1 MIRHGWPSLGGC
13 LDPLPCRAGG
23 PYSQSGGLV
32 RVVSDERELVVQAAR
47 GEEGTTS
54 TASRSARCP
63 ISTAETGNWMT
74 STPRITIRAR
84 PGHQRDGLQRPL
96 DATQK
101 RRQPRI
107 GARRAAAGSSR
118 DPARSRPELSAV
130 LESRSGLDAHGFMQP
145 TGPYY
150 APSDTARSRNLGNS
164 ASRGGRPCVCMSNAW
179 SARSE
184 AVMPTACEHSF
195 RRPAAAGMSP
205 TLPNASGFARRIS
218 DDHIAVG
225 SSETQS
231 PDVRSAR
238 LSLESFG
245 SPADHMSKTDISLL
259 LSLLCALNLFL
270 GAWPHS

>member
-1 MIRHGWPSLGGC
+1 
-13 LDPLPCRAGG
+13 
-23 PYSQSGGLV
+23 
-32 RVVSDERELVVQAAR
+32 
-47 GEEGTTS
+47 
-54 TASRSARCP
+54 
-63 ISTAETGNWMT
+63 
-74 STPRITIRAR
+74 
-84 PGHQRDGLQRPL
+84 
-96 DATQK
+96 
-101 RRQPRI
+101 
-107 GARRAAAGSSR
+107 
-118 DPARSRPELSAV
+118 
-130 LESRSGLDAHGFMQP
+130 
-145 TGPYY
+145 
-150 APSDTARSRNLGNS
+150 
-164 ASRGGRPCVCMSNAW
+164 MSNAR

-259 LSLLCALNLFL
+259 LSLLCALDLFL
-270 GAWPHS
+270 GALAALVIVAFVAGVVFEQKRHAGGEDSTR